1 MRNERLGHVRT
12 INSRGRSIAMASQ
25 PTKAPTRMSTKAK
38 TVGEYL
44 AAAPTDQRAALVR
57 LRKTIKAAAPKAID
71 VISYGMAG
79 FKYRGKPVVYFS
91 YWKDHCALYGP
102 GTGTMKFTAEKPL
115 SDRRVTSIVKTRI
128 AAIEKAG

>member
-1 MRNERLGHVRT
+1 
-12 INSRGRSIAMASQ
+12 MASQ
-25 PTKAPTRMSTKAK
+25 TTKAPVRMSTKAK
-38 TVGEYL
+38 TVDEYL
-44 AAAPTDQRAALVR
+44 AADPTDQRAALRR
-57 LRKTIKAAAPKAID
+57 LRGTIKAAAPKASE

-79 FKYRGKPVVYFS
+79 FKYKGKPVVYFS

>member
-1 MRNERLGHVRT
+1 
-12 INSRGRSIAMASQ
+12 MASQ
-25 PTKAPTRMSTKAK
+25 TTKAPTRMSTKAK

-44 AAAPTDQRAALVR
+44 AAAPTDQRAALMR
-57 LRKTIKAAAPKAID
+57 LRRTIKAAAPKAID

-102 GTGTMKFTAEKPL
+102 GTGTIKFTVDRPL
-115 SDRRVTSIVKTRI
+115 SDRRVSSLVKARI
-128 AAIEKAG
+128 AAIESAG